1 MPRITTPQ
9 AKPKDLSASDF
20 ALQLKLHGFL
30 HIRAEGRFADV
41 RAKGCPRTETVMRG
55 KRIDRQGT
63 LDALMRDRKARQ
75 DAAAAAEALQIERER
90 IAETIAPAALP
101 AARASLEGAA
111 AIAQLADDFITIT
124 TRNEGAALPD
134 LLRMGWRKSQVFEHT
149 DAARNLA
156 YARQNGAAV

>member
-1 MPRITTPQ
+1 MPRRIS
-9 AKPKDLSASDF
+9 KPTDLSASDF
-20 ALQLKLHGFL
+20 SLQLKLNGFL
-30 HIRAEGRFADV
+30 HLRGEGRFADV
-41 RAKGCPRTETVMRG
+41 RAKGCPRTEPVMRG
-55 KRIDRQGT
+55 KRINRQAT
-63 LDALMRDRKARQ
+63 LDALLADRKTRQ

-90 IAETIAPAALP
+90 VAETIAPTALP

-134 LLRMGWRKSQVFEHT
+134 LVRMGWRKSQVFEHA

-156 YARQNGAAV
+156 YSRQNGAAA

>member
-1 MPRITTPQ
+1 MPRITRP
-9 AKPKDLSASDF
+9 ADLSAADF

-30 HIRAEGRFADV
+30 HLRAEGRFADV
-41 RAKGCPRTETVMRG
+41 RAKGCPRTEPILHGR
-55 KRIDRQGT
+55 RIDRQRT
-63 LDALMRDRKARQ
+63 LAALLRDRKARQ

-90 IAETIAPAALP
+90 TAETIAPTALP

-124 TRNEGAALPD
+124 TRNEGVALPD

-149 DAARNLA
+149 DAARSLA
-156 YARQNGAAV
+156 YARQNGATA

>member
-1 MPRITTPQ
+1 MPRQ
-9 AKPKDLSASDF
+9 SDLAAADF

-30 HIRAEGRFADV
+30 HLRAENRFADI
-41 RAKGCPRTETVMRG
+41 RAKGCPRTEPVLRG
-55 KRIDRQGT
+55 KRLDRQAT
-63 LDALMRDRKARQ
+63 LDALLRDRKARQ
-75 DAAAAAEALQIERER
+75 DAAAAAEAIQIERER
-90 IAETIAPAALP
+90 IAETIAPTALP

-149 DAARNLA
+149 DAARSLA
-156 YARQNGAAV
+156 YSRQNGAAV